1 MKRLITFLTSLVR
14 DGAIVGYA
22 TYLRYR
28 LGPSLG
34 LTEPM
39 QVTVEGNTVW
49 VRPGTPDLRVAFQ
62 SLRSEL
68 SVLSDLLPPDFDGLL
83 VDAGGYIG
91 TSALKLAQMYP
102 QTTVVTIEASAKNF
116 QILGKN
122 VADNERIVPIKGAL
136 HSESGL
142 SLDLMDRG
150 TGAWGFSVAASG
162 GTLTHSETVHSVTLQ
177 ELSERFP
184 LKSLGIVK
192 MDIEG
197 GEHALLSTHDMTLAS
212 ADVIFIELHDRIVP
226 GCTELFRAF
235 SRERWL
241 LNAGGEKFLSL
252 RRSLGRGEM
261 SPIKAT
267 RGD

>member
-1 MKRLITFLTSLVR
+1 MFLVSVLR
-14 DGAIVGYA
+14 DGSIVGYVN
-22 TYLRYR
+22 YLRYR
-28 LGPSLG
+28 LIPSIG
-34 LTEPM
+34 QTEPM
-39 QVTVEGNTVW
+39 QVTVEGHTVW

-68 SVLSDLLPPDFDGLL
+68 SVLSDLLSPDFDGLL

-102 QTTVVTIEASAKNF
+102 QATVVTIEASAKNF
-116 QILGKN
+116 HILVKN

-142 SLDLMDRG
+142 FLNLVDRG
-150 TGAWGFSVAASG
+150 TGAWGFSVATSG
-162 GTLTHSETVHSVTLQ
+162 GTTTHSETVPSVTLQ
-177 ELSERFP
+177 ELSDRFP
-184 LKSLGIVK
+184 HKPLGIVK

-235 SRERWL
+235 SHERWL

-252 RRSLGRGEM
+252 RRAVGRPVM
-261 SPIKAT
+261 SSVKVTP
-267 RGD
+267 GV